1 MLYRRKSSSGS
12 TPPSRRCSSV
22 SDISPLDCSM
32 EQAASGQQDEVMV
45 MEFVNIS
52 VLERIRN
59 ILRFDAINLESTAV
73 RNSKM
78 LSLSEDQNS
87 ISYIHHYGVDVCF
100 TDEYHSS
107 PSQLEQYRKI
117 GDPEVDTLLSEFK
130 SFGPFDDVISAA
142 AVARDNLKSNVTTN
156 RLAQFYRHYEKIPSW
171 VDFDQIQRGIDV
183 FLAYLPAAGCALYY
197 RSLVGGFSIPK
208 IVEVLK
214 STRYLVSDRQKTLY
228 RLIDTGGL
236 LAACFAPTE
245 SRLSAASLRPGC
257 RGWLAA
263 LRVRVLHAKIRRRL
277 LQMKRRDDD
286 GHSVQLWDIERN
298 GIPINQED
306 LAATLLAFSVN
317 VLIGIEIIAGKPLSA
332 NEQHDYLALWRYL
345 GWLLGIDTPESDHMS
360 SNCDK
365 AMQESLPPI
374 DPCGP
379 SILHAYA
386 SLESIILHILHPEP
400 SSCDL
405 VTHLLSVRGFFAFRA
420 EVCRILIGGPLADGL
435 GLPKYHCW
443 QGWTVEALRIFVA
456 NFLLKVTVY
465 TFLMCFRFYTLLT
478 MSSPWFK
485 AKTTVWHGDL
495 QRKFLHKWEE
505 GHSSRMSAAYK
516 KDKTAASAKKSSSCP
531 FSMVMPP
538 QL

>member
-1 MLYRRKSSSGS
+1 MMLYRRKSSSGP
-12 TPPSRRCSSV
+12 PPSLRRCSSV
-22 SDISPLDCSM
+22 SVMSLDCSIRTI
-32 EQAASGQQDEVMV
+32 SSQQDDDEDIK
-45 MEFVNIS
+45 FVNS
-52 VLERIRN
+52 SFLET
-59 ILRFDAINLESTAV
+59 ILGIFRFDALNLESTAV
-73 RNSKM
+73 RNAKM
-78 LSLSEDQNS
+78 ISLSEDQSS
-87 ISYIHHYGVDVCF
+87 IKHIPHYGVDVCF
-100 TDEYHSS
+100 TDEYHST
-107 PSQLEQYRKI
+107 PSQLERYRKI
-117 GDPEVDTLLSEFK
+117 GDPEVDNILSSESQ

-142 AVARDNLKSNVTTN
+142 AAACDNPKSDATN
-156 RLAQFYRHYEKIPSW
+156 HLADFYRHYETIPSW

-214 STRYLVSDRQKTLY
+214 STRYLVSDRTKTLH

-245 SRLSAASLRPGC
+245 SCISAASLRPGGK
-257 RGWLAA
+257 GWLAA

-277 LQMKRRDDD
+277 LKMKRTDDD
-286 GHSVQLWDIERN
+286 GHSVQLWDIEKN

-317 VLIGIEIIAGKPLSA
+317 VLIGIEVFAGEPLPV
-332 NEQHDYLALWRYL
+332 NEQLDYIALWRYL
-345 GWLLGIDTPESDHMS
+345 GWLLGIDTPESEHTS

-365 AMQESLPPI
+365 ALKESLPPI

-386 SLESIILHILHPEP
+386 SLESIILHILHPQS

-405 VTHLLSVRGFFAFRA
+405 VTHLLSVRGFFAYRA
-420 EVCRILIGGPLADGL
+420 EVCRVLIGEPLADGL
-435 GLPKYHCW
+435 GLPKCRHW
-443 QGWTVEALRIFVA
+443 QGWRGDAIQIFVVHS
-456 NFLLKVTVY
+456 LLKVVVWIY
-465 TFLMCFRFYTLLT
+465 FMCFRFYTLLT
-478 MSSPWFK
+478 MKSPWFK
-485 AKTTVWHGDL
+485 AKATVWHGDL

-516 KDKTAASAKKSSSCP
+516 KDKTANATAQSSSCP
-531 FSMVMPP
+531 FPMVMPP
-538 QL
+538 KL